1 MCSMKGKSLKR
12 EEEDSSDPLL
22 CLHLNSSSGSRLQTM
37 GNQGSSTASEA
48 VRQTPSQ
55 TETPR
60 SWSVKRKRVD
70 QDNREISFVWLKYA
84 AENTFI
90 LKQFILYVG
99 IFTDG
104 NDSVTLATKHNK
116 CGCGSFC
123 AALNL
128 QIQCLSETPLSC
140 FVCQNPCTPFVS
152 TTSYS
157 LHICANLKMKCE
169 EFSWWRRTPEVTLLI

>member
-1 MCSMKGKSLKR
+1 MAKEKRQEEKDVGYIRGGYGHMCSMKGKSLKR

-22 CLHLNSSSGSRLQTM
+22 RLHLNSSSGSRLQTM

-60 SWSVKRKRVD
+60 SWSVKR
-70 QDNREISFVWLKYA
+70 NREISFVWLKYA

-104 NDSVTLATKHNK
+104 NDSVTLATKRGNK

-128 QIQCLSETPLSC
+128 QI
-140 FVCQNPCTPFVS
+140 
-152 TTSYS
+152 
-157 LHICANLKMKCE
+157 
-169 EFSWWRRTPEVTLLI
+169 